1 MKEKKVDNQTIATFT
16 RQLGLVLDSDLPL
29 HSGLEV
35 IQAKSKNLQVIQM
48 IDEVLVQL
56 KEGYGFSESLQKYD
70 VLLTPFVT
78 NMIALGEKSGSL
90 VEVLNQISD
99 TLEKEIEMKSKVRSA
114 LTYPIVLSVL
124 MLGVIVLLIVKVFPT
139 FTDILNSLGGEMPL
153 FTDIMMSVSS
163 FLSSNILII
172 IGVIVLIGFAY
183 SFYKNSEKGTYA
195 LDKLKFSAPIQ
206 KDIAA
211 AVIGTKFSRNLA
223 ILIKSGF
230 SFSISM
236 EMLKPIMNNTYM
248 EMLLDDASKKLKDGT
263 PMSEVIESFN
273 IFPGVMIRLFSVA
286 EQTGHMDR
294 MLEKIADE
302 MEKEA
307 DAKLNNVSTVIEP
320 LLIIILSLL
329 IGIILVSVILP
340 VINILNSIG

>member
-1 MKEKKVDNQTIATFT
+1 MKEKKLDNQTIATFT

-90 VEVLNQISD
+90 LEVLNQISD